1 MEDKFSW
8 KRFGLFARAEWTGQ
22 RRAWWLKFGGLVL
35 FSSLVYL
42 LMNMRVLLGNPLDTH
57 SSEPYIARFL
67 ILCAVGVVVMLNISW
82 SFRRYYS
89 KGSAVMQTMLPASK
103 GEKFLYATLVG
114 IVVVPVVVVAVLVL
128 LDVIWAA
135 ILGFD
140 NVFTL
145 AAKLWDE
152 WVSPLSDD
160 KQMAAQMG
168 VTFLGNACSGM
179 TFFLL
184 GAVLFRRHPFLFT
197 LLISYGAYVVW
208 FGIFQVVV
216 WMLGAQWIKDVVL
229 VIPNSVGFWI
239 NISLSVA
246 FTSLWLYLAWRK
258 FGKLSVVQ

>member
-22 RRAWWLKFGGLVL
+22 RRAWLLKFGGLAL

-42 LMNMRVLLGNPLDTH
+42 LLNMRVLLGNPLETY

-67 ILCAVGVVVMLNISW
+67 ILCAVGVVVFLNISW
-82 SFRRYYS
+82 SFKSYRAR
-89 KGSAVMQTMLPASK
+89 GSAVMQTMLPASK
-103 GEKFLYATLVG
+103 SEKFLYATLMG
-114 IVVVPVVVVAVLVL
+114 IVVVPVAIVVVLSL

-152 WVSPLSDD
+152 WASIIPED
-160 KQMAAQMG
+160 KQMAVRTGIMF
-168 VTFLGNACSGM
+168 VSGSLSSM

-184 GAVLFRRHPFLFT
+184 GAVLFRRHPFLLT
-197 LLISYGAYVVW
+197 LLISYGAYVVGVAILQIGW
-208 FGIFQVVV
+208 LVGTLWMENV
-216 WMLGAQWIKDVVL
+216 MLGMT
-229 VIPNSVGFWI
+229 NTTGFWI
-239 NISLSVA
+239 NISLSVV
-246 FTSLWLYLAWRK
+246 SSCLWGYLAWRH
-258 FGKLSVVQ
+258 FRKLSVVQ

>member
-22 RRAWWLKFGGLVL
+22 RRAWLLKFGGLAL

-42 LMNMRVLLGNPLDTH
+42 LMNMRVLLGNPLDTS

-67 ILCAVGVVVMLNISW
+67 ILCAVGVVVFLNISW
-82 SFRRYYS
+82 SFKSYRAR
-89 KGSAVMQTMLPASK
+89 GSAVMQTMLPASK
-103 GEKFLYATLVG
+103 SEKFFYATLMG
-114 IVVVPVVVVAVLVL
+114 IVVVPVAVVAVLVL

-140 NVFTL
+140 SIFALTSRG
-145 AAKLWDE
+145 WDT
-152 WVSPLSDD
+152 WKDLIPND
-160 KQMAAQMG
+160 KQMTVWTG
-168 VTFLGNACSGM
+168 ISLVCSSLSSM

-197 LLISYGAYVVW
+197 LLVSYGAYVVW
-208 FGIFQVVV
+208 FGIVQIMWF
-216 WMLGAQWIKDVVL
+216 LGAEWIKDTLL
-229 VIPNSVGFWI
+229 VISNSVGFCI
-239 NISLSVA
+239 TISLTLA
-246 FTSLWLYLAWRK
+246 FTCLWLYLAWRK